1 MWCFVEKYKQKIDHQ
16 IGVGDVKLSDNEK
29 QNVMEVLNNNRLS
42 YGPFSMRFE
51 SQFAKLHNAK
61 HAVFCNSGTSALQ
74 VALAV
79 LKEEGGWQDN
89 DEVIV
94 PSVTFIATSN
104 VVLQNN
110 MKPVFVDVLQETYN
124 LDPSKIEEKIT
135 SKTKAIIVVHLFGL
149 PCDMDPI
156 IKLAKKYHLK
166 IIEDSCETMFATYK
180 GKSVGTLGDIACF
193 STYTCHVLVTG
204 VGGLIVTNNDKYAVI
219 SRSMINHGRDS
230 IYLKID
236 DDNGKKGEELKMI
249 MNRRF
254 SFIRMGYSYRA
265 TEMEAALGCGQLER
279 HGELIA
285 KRRRQG
291 QLLTEGLKK
300 WKKYLQ
306 LPTIPEGCTH
316 SFMMYPLLVTDQDLD
331 KEALTFFLEENNIET
346 RYLMPLLCQPY
357 YKQLFGQDIED
368 QYPVAKKINKNGFYI
383 SSSPDLKEEEIVY
396 IIAKFDEFFTEHE
409 KNMHVH

>member
-1 MWCFVEKYKQKIDHQ
+1 MVFVEKYQQRIDHQ
-16 IGVGDVKLSDNEK
+16 IGVGDVKISDREK
-29 QNVMEVLNNNRLS
+29 QNVMEVLNHNRLS

-51 SQFAKLHNAK
+51 IQFAKLHNAK
-61 HAVFCNSGTSALQ
+61 HAIFCNSGTSALQ

-79 LKEEGGWQDN
+79 LKEEGRWQDT
-89 DEVIV
+89 DEIIV

-110 MKPVFVDVLQETYN
+110 MKPVFVDVMQETYN
-124 LDPSKIEEKIT
+124 IDPKKIEEKIT
-135 SKTKAIIVVHLFGL
+135 PKTRAIIVVHLFGL
-149 PCDMDPI
+149 PGDMDPI
-156 IKLAKKYHLK
+156 IALAKKYHLK

-204 VGGLIVTNNDKYAVI
+204 VGGLIVTNNDTYAVM

-236 DDNGKKGEELKMI
+236 DDNGKKGEELRMI
-249 MNRRF
+249 MNKRF

-279 HGELIA
+279 YAVLIA
-285 KRRRQG
+285 KRRKHA

-300 WKKYLQ
+300 WKRYLQ
-306 LPTIPEGCTH
+306 LPVISEGCTH
-316 SFMMYPLLVTDQDLD
+316 SFMMYPLLVVDDDLD
-331 KEALTFFLEENNIET
+331 KESLTFFLEENNIET
-346 RYLMPLLCQPY
+346 RFLMPLLCQPY
-357 YKQLFGQDIED
+357 YKKLFGENIENN
-368 QYPVAKKINKNGFYI
+368 YPVAKKINNKGFYI
-383 SSSPDLKEEEIVY
+383 SSSPDLTEQEINY

-409 KNMHVH
+409 KNSHLH